1 MNATEPAKRG
11 YQLPTRVDDDMRAAL
26 EKVAREDRRKVG
38 PMVVILLEEALKA
51 RGEWPEQEK

>member
-1 MNATEPAKRG
+1 METETPTRRG

-51 RGEWPEQEK
+51 RGEWPIQEK